1 MEKEKKVTEE
11 KVIEKKK
18 PKKTKA
24 VKKVAKKTTKAKKE
38 KKQKTKRISM
48 FSKEFYTEENLK
60 KVFLEEVKKEH
71 KIIVL
76 FTSAIVISLIIY
88 ISLSF
93 ILNTV
98 KVVTPV
104 FEDIDA
110 LKYEKISKEKEKN
123 VVFVSSPSKDY
134 NVKYKKIIN
143 EILESKDLEIYYL
156 DLEQVEED
164 NLLNT
169 FMLTAEETKESY
181 KDPMIIIF
189 ENGKVKDLLEEVS
202 TKEEVLTFFEKNR
215 ID

>member
-1 MEKEKKVTEE
+1 MEKEKKVIEE

>member
-1 MEKEKKVTEE
+1 MEKEKKVIEE

-18 PKKTKA
+18 P
-24 VKKVAKKTTKAKKE
+24 KKTTKAKKE